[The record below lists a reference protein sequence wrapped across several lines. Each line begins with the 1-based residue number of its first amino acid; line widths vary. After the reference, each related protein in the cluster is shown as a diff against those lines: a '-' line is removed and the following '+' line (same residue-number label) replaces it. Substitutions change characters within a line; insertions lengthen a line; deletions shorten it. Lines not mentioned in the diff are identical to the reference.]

1 MEKVLLITGASGGMG
16 SALIR
21 DFAAQGY
28 VLALH
33 HHHRTPQLEESE
45 RVAHFKADLSKE
57 EEVNALAEAVLERFG
72 RVDIVVHNAGISRSG
87 MSWKMDTADWRQTM
101 AVNVDAAFFLSRAI
115 VPHMRAQKFGRI
127 VHISSVVAQTGF
139 IGTAAYAAS
148 KAALLGLTKS
158 MSKELIS
165 SGITVNALA
174 LGYFEVGM
182 IEDVPDEMRAA
193 VVESIPAKRL
203 GETHTVSATLQW
215 LFSDEAAYVTGQTIN
230 LNGGL
235 YS

>member
-28 VLALH
+28 RLALH
-33 HHHRTPQLEESE
+33 HNHRTPVLPETEN
-45 RVAHFKADLSKE
+45 VAHFKADLTVE
-57 EEVNALAEAVLERFG
+57 AEVNRLVEKVIERFG
-72 RVDIVVHNAGISRSG
+72 KIDILVHNAGISRSG
-87 MSWKMDTADWRQTM
+87 MSWKTSTEDWRQTM
-101 AVNVDAAFFLSRAI
+101 AVNLDAPFFLSRAV
-115 VPHMRAQKFGRI
+115 VPYMRAQKSGRI

-148 KAALLGLTKS
+148 KAGLLGLTKS
-158 MSKELIS
+158 MAKELIS

-182 IEDVPDEMRAA
+182 IEDVPDDLRA
-193 VVESIPAKRL
+193 VVVDSIPAKRL
-203 GETHTVSATLQW
+203 GEAATVSSTLQW
-215 LFSDEAAYVTGQTIN
+215 LFSDEAAYVTAQTIN

>member
-21 DFAAQGY
+21 DFAGKGY
-28 VLALH
+28 RLALH
-33 HHHRTPQLEESE
+33 HYHRIPVLPESE
-45 RVAHFKADLSKE
+45 AVAHFKADLSIE
-57 EEVNALAEAVLERFG
+57 SEVNQLVEAVIQRFG
-72 RVDIVVHNAGISRSG
+72 RIDILIHNAGISRSG
-87 MSWKMDTADWRQTM
+87 MSWKMSTEDWRQTM
-101 AVNVDAAFFLSRAI
+101 AVNLDAPFLLSRAV
-115 VPHMRAQKFGRI
+115 VPYMRTQKSGRI

-148 KAALLGLTKS
+148 KAGLLGLTKS

-182 IEDVPDEMRAA
+182 IEDIPDELRAQ

-203 GETHTVSATLQW
+203 GEAKTVFSTLQW
-215 LFSDEAAYVTGQTIN
+215 LISEEADYVTGQTIN